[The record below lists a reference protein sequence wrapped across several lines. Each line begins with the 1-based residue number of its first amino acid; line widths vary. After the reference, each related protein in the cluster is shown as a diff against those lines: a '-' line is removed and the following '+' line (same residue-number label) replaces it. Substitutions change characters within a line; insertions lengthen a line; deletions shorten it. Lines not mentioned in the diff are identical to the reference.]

1 MGEGVVPFWTD
12 STLYFDM
19 YAGYEFAEDMSI
31 YTSVSNLTEE
41 KEDIYAQWSDHV
53 ITQNISIIARA
64 TNLAHF
70 CPGD

>member
-1 MGEGVVPFWTD
+1 M
-12 STLYFDM
+12 DM

-53 ITQNISIIARA
+53 ITQNIFERRITFGIR
-64 TNLAHF
+64 TRF
-70 CPGD
+70 